1 MQEAEVVKVEDGVN
15 HPMQCNVMQ
24 CKSGEEESSDRVEWV

>member
-15 HPMQCNVMQ
+15 HPKQCAVR
-24 CKSGEEESSDRVEWV
+24 KSGEEESSDRVEWV

>member
-15 HPMQCNVMQ
+15 HPKQCAV
-24 CKSGEEESSDRVEWV
+24 KSGEEESSDRVEWV